1 MQIFVRTRPSQ
12 EAFHL
17 PATPDVPVT
26 MVAAGT
32 GIAPF
37 LGFLEERKAQGLK
50 LASHGGTAA
59 QCKLY
64 YGTSERDMSELKK

>member
-1 MQIFVRTRPSQ
+1 
-12 EAFHL
+12 
-17 PATPDVPVT
+17 